1 MLTTHVRGSNILDLD
16 LVEEHLVQ
24 PWGMDG
30 QMDQFCP
37 FRLLS
42 DFALVNLVETWCE
55 TVSCCVSVK
64 MFP

>member
-24 PWGMDG
+24 PWGVEG
-30 QMDQFCP
+30 QMEQSCP
-37 FRLLS
+37 SRLLS